1 MAIYKTYEQIG
12 LAEDVSNIISDITPT
27 DTPMYSMIKTEKVHA
42 RQYSYMTDSLAA
54 AASNAQLEGFTASAG
69 TAIPTTMING
79 NTQILQKTFQV
90 SATADAVKAYGR
102 AKETAYQLSKALK
115 EIKKDVEYAFVGASN
130 ATVAGNAT
138 TAREMDSADQLI
150 GAGNTTA
157 GGTAALTEAM
167 ITATGQAVYNNGGD
181 ATILMVKPADSL
193 IIAGFTGAAGRT
205 REFNDGNKTL
215 TNAVN
220 LYVSPFGEYRVTLNR
235 HQMTTHAF
243 LLDPSM
249 WRTASLRPFARTLLA
264 KTGDSDTHMVVG
276 ELGLMHKNPL
286 GSGQIDALT

>member
-69 TAIPTTMING
+69 TAIPTVMING

-115 EIKKDVEYAFVGASN
+115 EIKKDVEFAFVGASN

-167 ITATGQAVYNNGGD
+167 IVATGQAVYNNGGD

-193 IIAGFTGAAGRT
+193 IIAGLTGSAGRT

>member
-115 EIKKDVEYAFVGASN
+115 EIKKDVEFAFVGASN

-150 GAGNTTA
+150 GSGNTTA
-157 GGTAALTEAM
+157 GGSSALTEAM
-167 ITATGQAVYNNGGD
+167 IVATGQAVYNNGGD

-220 LYVSPFGEYRVTLNR
+220 LYVSPFGEYKVTLNR

-286 GSGQIDALT
+286 GSGQINALT

>member
-27 DTPMYSMIKTEKVHA
+27 DTPMYSMIKSEKVHA
-42 RQYSYMTDSLAA
+42 RQYQYQTDSLAA

-69 TAIPTTMING
+69 TAIPTTMITG

-115 EIKKDVEYAFVGASN
+115 EIKKDVEFAFVGSSN
-130 ATVAGNAT
+130 AGNAGNAT

-150 GAGNTTA
+150 GAANTTA

-167 ITATGQAVYNNGGD
+167 ITTTGQNVYNNGGD
-181 ATILMVKPADSL
+181 ASILMVKPADSL
-193 IIAGFTGAAGRT
+193 IISAFTGAAGRT

-215 TNAVN
+215 TNVVN
-220 LYVSPFGEYRVTLNR
+220 LYVSPFGEYKVVLNR
-235 HQMTTHAF
+235 HQMTDHAF

-286 GSGQIDALT
+286 GSGQINALT

>member
-115 EIKKDVEYAFVGASN
+115 EIKKDVEFAFVGASN

-150 GAGNTTA
+150 GSGNTTA

-167 ITATGQAVYNNGGD
+167 IVATGQAVYNNGGD

-220 LYVSPFGEYRVTLNR
+220 LYVSPFGEYKVTLNR

-286 GSGQIDALT
+286 GSGQINALT

>member
-27 DTPMYSMIKTEKVHA
+27 DTPLYSMIKTEKVHA

-150 GAGNTTA
+150 GSGNTTA
-157 GGTAALTEAM
+157 GGSAALTEAM
-167 ITATGQAVYNNGGD
+167 IVATGQAVYNNGGD

-220 LYVSPFGEYRVTLNR
+220 LYVSPFGEYKVTLNR

>member
-27 DTPMYSMIKTEKVHA
+27 DTPMYSMIKSEKVHA
-42 RQYSYMTDSLAA
+42 RQYQYQTDSLAA
-54 AASNAQLEGFTASAG
+54 AAANAQLEGFTASAG
-69 TAIPTTMING
+69 TAIPTTMITG

-115 EIKKDVEYAFVGASN
+115 EIKKDVEFAFVGSSN
-130 ATVAGNAT
+130 AGNAGSAS

-150 GAGNTTA
+150 GAANTTA

-167 ITATGQAVYNNGGD
+167 ITTTGQNVYNNGGD

-193 IIAGFTGAAGRT
+193 IISAFTGAAGRS

-215 TNAVN
+215 TNVVN
-220 LYVSPFGEYRVTLNR
+220 LYVSPFGEYKVVLNR
-235 HQMTTHAF
+235 HQMTDHAF

-286 GSGQIDALT
+286 GSGQINALT